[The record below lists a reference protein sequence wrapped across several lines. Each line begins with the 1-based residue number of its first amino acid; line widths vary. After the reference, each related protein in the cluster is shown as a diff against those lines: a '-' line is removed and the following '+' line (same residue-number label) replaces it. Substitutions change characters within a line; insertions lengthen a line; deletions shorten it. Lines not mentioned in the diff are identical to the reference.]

1 MIEQTQSNFDFWIA
15 TFLGVAAGLAGGL
28 VMAGYTGDFFGPPVL
43 GASLGGAFSNAFA
56 A

>member
-1 MIEQTQSNFDFWIA
+1 MIEQTQSNFGFWLA
-15 TFLGVAAGLAGGL
+15 TVLGIAAGLAGGL
-28 VMAGYTGDFFGPPVL
+28 LVAGYTGDFLAPPVL